1 MDKNSLPRE
10 KLIAYGAKALRDEEL
25 IAVLLR
31 TGTKDQHVLNVSK
44 EVMSLF
50 QNITYL
56 KNITID
62 DLLSIKG
69 ISHAKATTILA
80 AVELGRRVRE
90 ITQKKRLSLYETSDV
105 YHLLREDMEYLEQ
118 EHLIVLCLD
127 IKGNVLKKET
137 IYIGTTTSIPVSI
150 KDLFKS
156 AIKVGAYG
164 IIVVHNHPTGDS
176 TPSLADNRLTEKI
189 KDACIILSIEL
200 IDHMIVGK
208 SEFYSYKHQQGF
220 KI

>member
-1 MDKNSLPRE
+1 MDKNNLPRE
-10 KLIAYGAKALRDEEL
+10 KLIQYGAKALLDEEL
-25 IAVLLR
+25 IAILLR
-31 TGTKDQHVLNVSK
+31 TGSKDLHVLNLSK
-44 EVMSLF
+44 KVMSLF
-50 QNITYL
+50 QNIAYL
-56 KNITID
+56 KNLTID

-69 ISHAKATTILA
+69 ISNAKATTILA

-90 ITQKKRLSLYETSDV
+90 ISQKKRISLYETSDV
-105 YHLLREDMEYLEQ
+105 YHLLREDMEHLEQ

-127 IKGNVLKKET
+127 IKGNILKRET

-150 KDLFKS
+150 KELFKS
-156 AIKVGAYG
+156 AIKVNAHG

-189 KDACIILSIEL
+189 KDAGNLLSIEL
-200 IDHMIVGK
+200 IEHLIVGK